1 MVLVLNKILITISIR
16 YPYYHE
22 LQLPTINDYYFSKS
36 KLNVSNNDSIQMSE
50 ESKTDETDIIVQDE
64 SLLTK
69 TKFVKEDY
77 HKLNSNNDSLK

>member
-1 MVLVLNKILITISIR
+1 MMMDSLVS
-16 YPYYHE
+16 
-22 LQLPTINDYYFSKS
+22 S
-36 KLNVSNNDSIQMSE
+36 DSIQMSE
-50 ESKTDETDIIVQDE
+50 ESKTDEMDIIVQDE

>member
-1 MVLVLNKILITISIR
+1 
-16 YPYYHE
+16 
-22 LQLPTINDYYFSKS
+22 
-36 KLNVSNNDSIQMSE
+36 MSE
-50 ESKTDETDIIVQDE
+50 ESKTDEMDIIVQDE